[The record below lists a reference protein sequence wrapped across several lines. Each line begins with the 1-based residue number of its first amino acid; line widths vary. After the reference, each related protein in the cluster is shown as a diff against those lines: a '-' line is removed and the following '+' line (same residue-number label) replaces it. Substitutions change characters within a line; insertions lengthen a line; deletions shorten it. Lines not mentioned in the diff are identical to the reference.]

1 MIILVGASAS
11 GKTEVAK
18 ALINKYDFSKVVTY
32 TTREKR
38 VGEKNKIDYYFVT
51 KEKFQSLKEKDFF
64 IETTEYNKNFYG
76 TPKNEL
82 ALNKVLI
89 VDPKGLKAIRKLND
103 KTIISF
109 YILGSEENRIAR
121 MKLRGDSEEH
131 IQERIINDRK
141 DFSFK
146 NIGKT
151 DFVIE
156 GDDVTVL
163 EMADEIYNKYIK
175 QIKLDGN

>member
-38 VGEKNKIDYYFVT
+38 TGEKNKIDYFFVT
-51 KEKFQSLKEKDFF
+51 KEKFESLKAKNFF
-64 IETTEYNKNFYG
+64 IETTNYNGNYYG

-82 ALNKVLI
+82 GLNKVLI
-89 VDPKGLKAIRKLND
+89 VDPKGLKAIASLND
-103 KTIISF
+103 PTIISY

-121 MKLRGDSEEH
+121 MKKRGDSEEN
-131 IQERIINDRK
+131 INKRILNDRI

-151 DFVIE
+151 NFVIE
-156 GDDVTVL
+156 GDNVTIH
-163 EMADEIYNKYIK
+163 EMADEIYTKYIK
-175 QIKLDGN
+175 QVKIEGN